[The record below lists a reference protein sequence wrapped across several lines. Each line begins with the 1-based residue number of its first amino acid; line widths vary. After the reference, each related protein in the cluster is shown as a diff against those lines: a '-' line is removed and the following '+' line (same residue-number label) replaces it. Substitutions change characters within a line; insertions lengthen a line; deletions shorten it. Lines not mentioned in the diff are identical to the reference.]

1 MRRLVSGIYYH
12 MSLCTVPLF
21 LSDFKLKLTLL
32 DRVSK
37 NTQTSDFTYVL
48 PVGAYLFHE
57 DRQTDGQAG
66 RQEGRKAG
74 RQKGRKADM
83 KTLTV
88 AFRYFTSAPMKER
101 AAGLMTRPIYVLL
114 DMWNSE

>member
-1 MRRLVSGIYYH
+1 

-37 NTQTSDFTYVL
+37 ITQTSDFKYVL

-57 DRQTDGQAG
+57 DRQTDEQTG
-66 RQEGRKAG
+66 RQTWR
-74 RQKGRKADM
+74 
-83 KTLTV
+83 
-88 AFRYFTSAPMKER
+88 S
-101 AAGLMTRPIYVLL
+101 
-114 DMWNSE
+114 